1 MPRNPTR
8 TALVTLLT
16 ALGSLTV
23 AGCASNA
30 TPDTAAIAAYPDP
43 GLQPGDV
50 IRLAVWR
57 QEDLS
62 GEFAVDDRGVVTLPL
77 LGERR
82 VEGLDGPTL
91 RDDLLDSYREYLR
104 TPSIE
109 VTVLRRVHILGAV
122 NEPGLY
128 PVDATISLGEA
139 IGVAG
144 GVSPTGDLDDIRL
157 ARDESVVRNLQAS
170 SPLSAV
176 DVRSGDRIFV
186 GEKSWL
192 KRNPGALVG
201 SLVAAAAGITIA
213 LLR

>member
-1 MPRNPTR
+1 MPKNPTL
-8 TALVTLLT
+8 TVLVILLT

-23 AGCASNA
+23 AGCAGNP
-30 TPDTAAIAAYPDP
+30 TPDTAVLAAHPDP

-77 LGERR
+77 LGERL
-82 VEGLDGPTL
+82 VEGLDGPEL

-104 TPSIE
+104 NPSIE

-128 PVDATISLGEA
+128 PVDATVSLGEA

-157 ARDESVVRNLQAS
+157 ARDDTVVRNLRAS
-170 SPLSAV
+170 SPLSAI

-192 KRNPGALVG
+192 ERNPGALVG
-201 SLVAAAAGITIA
+201 SLIAAAAGITIA